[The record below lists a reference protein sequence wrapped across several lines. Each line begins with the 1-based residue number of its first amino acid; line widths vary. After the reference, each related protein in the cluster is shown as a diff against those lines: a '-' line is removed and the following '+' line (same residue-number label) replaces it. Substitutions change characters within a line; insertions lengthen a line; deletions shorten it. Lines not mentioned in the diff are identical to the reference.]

1 MARIRADRGTMKTET
16 WHYARNGVRAGPVS
30 RAELD
35 ILAVRGVVGP
45 DDLVWHPDFGRDWKP
60 AREVE
65 GLPVAAPAADPETPS
80 EARRV
85 ERAFGP
91 LVAGIILD
99 AVDLITFGPAGL
111 LIGFPVG
118 LWLGWIF
125 RLRWWQM
132 ILAGLI
138 AGIYCVI
145 PYTNFIPVGTVIGAF
160 VQYREMGRR
169 KT

>member
-1 MARIRADRGTMKTET
+1 MADDG
-16 WHYARNGVRAGPVS
+16 WHYAKDGHRAGPVP

-35 ILAVRGVVGP
+35 VLAARGEIRP
-45 DDLVWHPDFGRDWKP
+45 DDLVWHPDFGAEWKP

-65 GLPVAAPAADPETPS
+65 GLPVAAAAGEPAPS

-91 LVAGIILD
+91 LAAGIILD
-99 AVDLITFGPAGL
+99 LVDLITVGPAGF

-118 LWLGWIF
+118 VWLGWIF

-132 ILAGLI
+132 VLCGLVAGT
-138 AGIYCVI
+138 YCVI
-145 PYTNFIPVGTVIGAF
+145 PYTNLIPVGTLVGAF

-169 KT
+169 G